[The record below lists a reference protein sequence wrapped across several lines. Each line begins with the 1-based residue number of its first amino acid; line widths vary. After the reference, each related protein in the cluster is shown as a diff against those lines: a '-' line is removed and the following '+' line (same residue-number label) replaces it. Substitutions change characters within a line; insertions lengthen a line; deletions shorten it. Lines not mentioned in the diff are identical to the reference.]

1 MVRRWRQPTGKMRH
15 CNERVTSLEGNGRR
29 NMKRGLS
36 YVLASLAYP
45 AAVLASVPALAAEP
59 TGSIVSVTS
68 DLAGMG
74 MDPLL
79 DNTGSPKVF
88 TDEVHLNAVMQDPD
102 GKLIPGAALKWEPS
116 ADRKSWIWTL
126 REGVKFHDGSPV
138 TAQDF
143 AWSWKRAVMSP
154 ESQNPYKAAYGPLI
168 EDIYAEG
175 NTVVVRTKT
184 PQALMPLWWPTYDNQ
199 VGYVLSKAQFDREGN
214 EGLRNKPIGAGSFRL
229 KERNLPGRFVEL
241 EAVSD
246 HYCCVA
252 SVKNV
257 RIMEVPELSTRLA
270 LLRTGRADI
279 IEATPAARKEI
290 EASGN
295 RVMTGLAGAVSVMWY
310 PYQHYSKNPFNDIRV
325 REALSI
331 AIDRKAIVNRIYA
344 GAGGPLSSFFSG
356 PGTIG
361 YVRDLPPDPLNPARA
376 KQLLKEAGYPNGF
389 PVRILTYSF
398 DGDFPDLPTLSQA
411 VLGFLQEL
419 GITGE
424 VQVMEWDALKNQIN
438 KMLTDACGDAKKVV
452 CTEQEA
458 KNAEIA
464 SKPPFTLIIRGDK
477 SRYHSLRQNRQYQ
490 STIANANPV
499 IQVAEV
505 DAAIRAMETE
515 FDIEKQTKLFE
526 DFNRLMRKG
535 FYNAPLV
542 YADTVFGVSNRIAAW
557 QPIAGRPFPNNHWTI
572 KLKQ

>member
-1 MVRRWRQPTGKMRH
+1 MARH
-15 CNERVTSLEGNGRR
+15 PNERVAFASNNMGGTNMSRGSSLR
-29 NMKRGLS
+29 
-36 YVLASLAYP
+36 LALLTCSAALFWTATP
-45 AAVLASVPALAAEP
+45 AGAQPA
-59 TGSIVSVTS
+59 GSIVTVTS

-79 DNTGSPKVF
+79 DNTGSVKVF
-88 TDEVHLNAVMQDPD
+88 TDEIHLNAVMQDPD
-102 GKLIPGAALKWEPS
+102 GSLIPGAATKWEPS
-116 ADRKSWIWTL
+116 PDRKSWIWTV
-126 REGVKFHDGSPV
+126 REGVKFHDGTPL
-138 TAQDF
+138 TAEDF
-143 AWSWKRAVMSP
+143 AWSWKRAVLSP

-168 EDIYAEG
+168 EDIVAES
-175 NTVVVRTKT
+175 NKVIVRTKA

-199 VGYVLSKAQFDREGN
+199 VGYVLSKAQFEKEGN
-214 EGLRNKPIGAGSFRL
+214 EGFRTKPIGAGSFKL
-229 KERNLPGRFVEL
+229 KERNLPQRYVDL
-241 EAVSD
+241 EAVTE
-246 HYCCVA
+246 HYCCVP

-270 LLRTGRADI
+270 LLRTGKADI

-290 EASGN
+290 ESSGS
-295 RVMTGLAGAVSVMWY
+295 RVVTGLAGAVSVMWY
-310 PYQHYSKNPFNDIRV
+310 PYQNYSKNPFNDIRV

-331 AIDRKAIVNRIYA
+331 AIDRKAIVERIYA
-344 GAGGPLSSFFSG
+344 RAGGPLSSFFAG

-361 YVRDLPPDPLNPARA
+361 FVRDLPPDPYNVSRA
-376 KQLLKEAGYPNGF
+376 KQLMKEAGYSNGF
-389 PVRILTYSF
+389 PVRILTYAF

-424 VQVMEWDALKNQIN
+424 VQVMEWDALKTHIN
-438 KMLTDACGDAKKVV
+438 KMLSDACGDPKKVV

-458 KNAEIA
+458 KNADIA

-490 STIANANPV
+490 STVANANPV

-505 DAAIRAMETE
+505 DAAVRAIEGE
-515 FDIEKQTKLFE
+515 FDLEKQTKLFE
-526 DFNRLMRKG
+526 DYNRLMRKG

-542 YADTVFGVSNRIAAW
+542 YADTVFGVSNRIADW
-557 QPIAGRPFPNNHWTI
+557 KPIAGRPFPNNHWTI
-572 KLKQ
+572 KLK